1 MLIKLKEFLIMF
13 AIQITSYSLLC
24 INYRAVAQ
32 AHYFW
37 ASISD
42 FAIATL
48 GYFVIKRIATSDN
61 TLHQWLGYALG
72 GVVGSIFGIYLST
85 VLLGH

>member
-1 MLIKLKEFLIMF
+1 MGIKIKEFLIMF
-13 AIQITSYSLLC
+13 TIQVTSYSLLC
-24 INYRAVAQ
+24 INFRAVAQ

-37 ASISD
+37 ASLSD

-48 GYFVIKRIATSDN
+48 TYFVIKRIASSDN

-72 GVVGSIFGIYLST
+72 GVVGSLLGIYLST

>member
-1 MLIKLKEFLIMF
+1 MLG
-13 AIQITSYSLLC
+13 IQTISYGLLV

-37 ASISD
+37 SALSD

-48 GYFVIKRIATSDN
+48 SYFVIKRIATSDN

-72 GVVGSIFGIYLST
+72 GVVGSLFGIWISK
-85 VLLGH
+85 VMLGA

>member
-1 MLIKLKEFLIMF
+1 MQKLKEFGLMF
-13 AIQITSYSLLC
+13 IIQVVSYGLLC

-32 AHYFW
+32 AHYLW
-37 ASISD
+37 ASLSD

-48 GYFVIKRIATSDN
+48 GYFVIKRLAHSDN

-72 GVVGSIFGIYLST
+72 GVVGSLFGIWLST
-85 VLLGH
+85 VILGS

>member
-1 MLIKLKEFLIMF
+1 MF
-13 AIQITSYSLLC
+13 TIQVVSYSLLC

-37 ASISD
+37 SALSD

-48 GYFVIKRIATSDN
+48 GYFVLKHLATSAS
-61 TLHQWLGYALG
+61 TVHQWLGYALG
-72 GVVGSIFGIYLST
+72 GVVGSLFGIYLST
-85 VLLGH
+85 VILGS

>member
-1 MLIKLKEFLIMF
+1 MQKLKEFGLMF
-13 AIQITSYSLLC
+13 SIQVVSYGLLC

-37 ASISD
+37 ASLSD

-48 GYFVIKRIATSDN
+48 SYFVIKRIATSDN
-61 TLHQWLGYALG
+61 TFHQWLGYALG
-72 GVVGSIFGIYLST
+72 GVVGSLFGIYLST
-85 VLLGH
+85 VILGS

>member
-1 MLIKLKEFLIMF
+1 MTKIKEFGLMF
-13 AIQITSYSLLC
+13 IIQVVSYGLLC

-37 ASISD
+37 DSLSD

-48 GYFVIKRIATSDN
+48 SYFVIKRIATSDN

-72 GVVGSIFGIYLST
+72 GVVGSILGIYLST

>member
-1 MLIKLKEFLIMF
+1 MQKLKEFGLMF
-13 AIQITSYSLLC
+13 IIQVVSYGLLC

-32 AHYFW
+32 AHYLW
-37 ASISD
+37 ASLSD

-48 GYFVIKRIATSDN
+48 GYFVIKRLAHSDN

-72 GVVGSIFGIYLST
+72 GVVGSLFGIWLST
-85 VLLGH
+85 FILGS

>member
-1 MLIKLKEFLIMF
+1 MF
-13 AIQITSYSLLC
+13 ATQVTSYSILC

-32 AHYFW
+32 ALYFW
-37 ASISD
+37 ASLSD

-48 GYFVIKRIATSDN
+48 TYFVIKRIATSDN

-72 GVVGSIFGIYLST
+72 GVVGSLFGIWLST
-85 VLLGH
+85 VILGS

>member
-1 MLIKLKEFLIMF
+1 MVKLKEFLLMF
-13 AIQITSYSLLC
+13 LIQVVSYGLLC

-48 GYFVIKRIATSDN
+48 GYFVIKRLANSDN
-61 TLHQWLGYALG
+61 TFHQWLGYSLG
-72 GVVGSIFGIYLST
+72 GVAGSIFGIYLST
-85 VLLGH
+85 VLLGS

>member
-1 MLIKLKEFLIMF
+1 MVKLKEFGLMFLIQV
-13 AIQITSYSLLC
+13 ISYGLLC

-37 ASISD
+37 ASLSD

-48 GYFVIKRIATSDN
+48 GYFVIKRLATSDN
-61 TLHQWLGYALG
+61 TFHQWLGYALG
-72 GVVGSIFGIYLST
+72 GVVGSLFGIYLST
-85 VLLGH
+85 VILGS

>member
-1 MLIKLKEFLIMF
+1 MLG
-13 AIQITSYSLLC
+13 IQTLSYGLLV

-32 AHYFW
+32 AHYIW
-37 ASISD
+37 SALSD

-48 GYFVIKRIATSDN
+48 GYFVLKHLASSDS

-72 GVVGSIFGIYLST
+72 GVVGSLFGIWLSK
-85 VLLGH
+85 VMLGA